1 MQKGEFKYTFQK
13 RLGVITVIISL
24 LVIIISLRF
33 FYLQIFQ
40 YDFYKLKASN
50 NSIRTI
56 PIEPARGLIFD
67 RNDKVIAAN
76 QLTYNLELNKKSQ
89 YDLDELARKL
99 TPIVKITRDDI
110 NKYQKILAND
120 PFLDTVA
127 IKTDLTDEEVAAFTA
142 NRYLYDGIQLII
154 RQKRFYSYAQI
165 TSHLV
170 GHIHRINKADIK
182 TLQANNKYQRYF
194 ASRHMGKTGIE
205 SSYEDVIHGY
215 PGYKQI
221 EVNAKNEIIQTLV
234 TVPPIDGSNINLTID
249 IELQKIAFNA
259 FKNKKGALVAIDVNN
274 GEILAYVSQPG
285 FDPNFFIDGI
295 NEDAWSKLNNAKS
308 KPLLDRVIRG
318 LYPPGS
324 TLKPFVALA
333 ALENDIRKPPFKIND
348 PGYFTMPN
356 GSKTFNDWKKGGHG
370 IVDMAE
376 AIKVSCDTF
385 FYGLGLELGIKRI
398 NQSLEQ
404 YFFGRKTGI
413 DMHNERSGLLAD
425 EAWKK
430 NKFNKPWYGGET
442 AITAI
447 GQGFT
452 QVTPLQLAYAT
463 ALIANPK
470 LDQKP
475 HLLLYSEKKAL
486 YKNNQP
492 PPPVNEK
499 NIKLIQDAM
508 TDVTQD
514 GGTAAFLG
522 KDIAYKIAAKTGT
535 AQVFSLKG
543 QEYDEENLPEHLK
556 DHALFIAYAPA
567 EQPKIALAVIVE
579 NGGHGGTTAG
589 PIAKQ
594 VFDYYIK
601 LNNF

>member
-295 NEDAWSKLNNAKS
+295 NKDAWSKLNNAKS

-404 YFFGRKTGI
+404 YYFGRKTGI

-543 QEYDEENLPEHLK
+543 QEYDEENLPERLK

-579 NGGHGGTTAG
+579 NGGHGGSTAG

>member
-1 MQKGEFKYTFQK
+1 MQKGQFKYTFQK

-76 QLTYNLELNKKSQ
+76 QLTYNLELNKTSQ

-452 QVTPLQLAYAT
+452 QVTALQLAYAT

-567 EQPKIALAVIVE
+567 ERPKIALAVIVE
-579 NGGHGGTTAG
+579 NGGHGGSTAG